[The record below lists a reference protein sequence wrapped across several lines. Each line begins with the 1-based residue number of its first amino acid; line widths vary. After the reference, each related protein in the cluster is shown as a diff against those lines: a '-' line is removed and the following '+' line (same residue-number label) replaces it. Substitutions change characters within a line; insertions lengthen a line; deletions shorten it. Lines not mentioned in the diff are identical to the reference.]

1 MPLNENKCYPNLSYD
16 LDISADYMNSLFDI
30 PQTGNNNV
38 DDSLFD
44 SCSQYIN
51 TSNIHDIAINH
62 NFTNQ
67 FLGKSVNIRS
77 LVNTANFT
85 KLEALIFSLPR
96 KPDIIAITETWVTP
110 LNSGP
115 YNNLDNY
122 ILVQNPR
129 KNLKGGGAAFYIKNN
144 LQFTVIDELSIM
156 YEKVFESIFV

>member
-1 MPLNENKCYPNLSYD
+1 
-16 LDISADYMNSLFDI
+16 MNSLFDI

-38 DDSLFD
+38 NDSLFD

-67 FLGKSVNIRS
+67 FLGMSVNMRS

-96 KPDIIAITETWVTP
+96 KPDIIAITETWITP

-122 ILVQNPR
+122 IDCCSMYYTGCNMT
-129 KNLKGGGAAFYIKNN
+129 AFLLLLTKKITHHF
-144 LQFTVIDELSIM
+144 L
-156 YEKVFESIFV
+156 